1 MFPQATLPVIAFIV
15 WLTGQLFAAGLAI
28 VEMEVQAWHRLCKR
42 GKGMD
47 GIQFL
52 VNENGEKTAVLL
64 DLKQWGDLWEDVYDI
79 LVSRSRDEEETVSW
93 DELEAELDQENEP
106 NDAV

>member
-1 MFPQATLPVIAFIV
+1 
-15 WLTGQLFAAGLAI
+15 
-28 VEMEVQAWHRLCKR
+28 
-42 GKGMD
+42 MD

-79 LVSRSRDEEETVSW
+79 LVSRSRAEETTVGW
-93 DELEAELDQENEP
+93 DELEAELGQETES
-106 NDAV
+106 DGAV

>member
-1 MFPQATLPVIAFIV
+1 LVEKSSASRFS
-15 WLTGQLFAAGLAI
+15 AAGLAT
-28 VEMEVQAWHRLCKR
+28 VEMTVPAWYQIGKR
-42 GKGMD
+42 GQGME

-79 LVSRSRDEEETVSW
+79 LVSYSRSEEETVSW
-93 DELEAELDQENEP
+93 DELEAELGQETES
-106 NDAV
+106 DGAV

>member
-1 MFPQATLPVIAFIV
+1 
-15 WLTGQLFAAGLAI
+15 
-28 VEMEVQAWHRLCKR
+28 
-42 GKGMD
+42 MD

>member
-1 MFPQATLPVIAFIV
+1 M
-15 WLTGQLFAAGLAI
+15 
-28 VEMEVQAWHRLCKR
+28 R
-42 GKGMD
+42 

-64 DLKQWGDLWEDVYDI
+64 DLQEWGDLWEDFYDI
-79 LVSRSRDEEETVSW
+79 LVSRSREAEETVAWS
-93 DELEAELDQENEP
+93 ELEAELDQENMT